1 MVANTSLFCGVL
13 RYLKRSSPVTSRL
26 SVFLLVN
33 YYGSI
38 NRPGVKSTG
47 SRLNTPNIPQDT
59 VGCAL
64 ITRGFVRG
72 CVIKSTS
79 VDFPDQHS
87 DVPYRYLTPL

>member
-33 YYGSI
+33 YYGSLIDREIDRESIKYPKHTPGYRGVCI
-38 NRPGVKSTG
+38 NYS
-47 SRLNTPNIPQDT
+47 
-59 VGCAL
+59 
-64 ITRGFVRG
+64 RGFVRG

-79 VDFPDQHS
+79 VDFPDQH
-87 DVPYRYLTPL
+87 LEI